1 MMDLICS
8 SLVDSIHT
16 KQSIL
21 DSPAL
26 LDAIESVAQQTID
39 TLNAGGK
46 VLLCGNGGSASDAQ
60 HLTGE
65 FVSRFRFDRP
75 ALAAVALNCNATILT
90 AIGNDYAYELIFKR
104 QVEALGKPGDI
115 LWGFS
120 TTGNSKNV
128 SLALKAAKAAGIK
141 TVGFLGGSGGCCLED
156 CDTALLVPSADPPRV
171 QECHITMGH
180 IICDCV
186 EQAMFAKP

>member
-8 SLVDSIHT
+8 SLRDSIQA
-16 KQSIL
+16 KQAVL

-26 LDAIESVAQQTID
+26 LAAIEKVSVQAVA
-39 TLNAGGK
+39 TLRAGGK
-46 VLLCGNGGSASDAQ
+46 ILLCGNGGSASDAQ

-90 AIGNDYAYELIFKR
+90 AIGNDYDYQLIFKR
-104 QVEALGKPGDI
+104 QVEALGRPGDM

-128 SLALKAAKAAGIK
+128 ALAMKAAKAAGMT
-141 TVGFLGGSGGCCLED
+141 TVGFLGGNGGCCLEE
-156 CDTALLVPSADPPRV
+156 CDTALLVPTADTPRV

-186 EQAMFAKP
+186 EREMFGKN

>member
-8 SLVDSIHT
+8 SLRDSIQA
-16 KQSIL
+16 KQAVL

-26 LDAIESVAQQTID
+26 LAAIEKVSVQAVA
-39 TLNAGGK
+39 TLRAGGK
-46 VLLCGNGGSASDAQ
+46 ILLCGNGGSASDAQ

-90 AIGNDYAYELIFKR
+90 AIGNDYDYQLIFKR
-104 QVEALGKPGDI
+104 QVEALGRPGDM

-128 SLALKAAKAAGIK
+128 ALAMKAAKAAGMT
-141 TVGFLGGSGGCCLED
+141 TVGFLGGSGGCCLEE
-156 CDTALLVPSADPPRV
+156 CDTALLVPTADTPRV

-186 EQAMFAKP
+186 EREMFGKN